1 MSLYSLS
8 LSALLLG
15 LSAAPGDTDDF
26 SQSAAARCRPDVSVV
41 IAAHNAE
48 AYIGETIES
57 ILAQEGISCEI
68 LVMDDGSRD
77 RTGEVVKSF
86 GSKVKYRY
94 APPSGGPSKPRNLGV
109 QLATGEFVATFDA
122 DDVMLPGKL
131 KAQIDALRAHPEIP
145 CVVADYRNFS
155 EDGPEPIT
163 HFDTCDVLRATMGD
177 GGELVVLPASR
188 ARDVLTQENFSIT
201 GSLVFRRTA
210 MLELQGFDH
219 RLCPAAEDFDL
230 TYRCALSYPIGV
242 LRQVGFNRRL
252 HVDNA
257 SKDSSRVLIRK
268 ARTRQKLADLET
280 DSAPPQPPET
290 RRERL
295 STEPRRRARAT
306 WPDPRERQGHVHH
319 AGHAATPDAR
329 GCARRRVARARTCRE
344 GLAGPVG
351 DDTVSRT
358 PRVRVVIA
366 TDVSAHGQA
375 CEDIG
380 KPGIR

>member
-8 LSALLLG
+8 VSALLVG
-15 LSAAPGDTDDF
+15 LSATPGDADEF

-57 ILAQEGISCEI
+57 ILAQEGVNCEI

-86 GSKVKYRY
+86 GSKVTYHY

-109 QLATGEFVATFDA
+109 KMASGEFVAMFDA

-145 CVVADYRNFS
+145 CVVADYRNFT
-155 EDGPEPIT
+155 EAGPEPIT
-163 HFDTCDVLRATMGD
+163 HFDTCDVLRATMAD
-177 GGELVVLPASR
+177 GGELVVLPASS

-201 GSLVFRRTA
+201 GSLVLRRTA

-252 HVDNA
+252 HIDNA
-257 SKDSSRVLIRK
+257 SKDSSRVL
-268 ARTRQKLADLET
+268 RQKALTRRKLAGLET
-280 DSAPPQPPET
+280 DPLLRSRLNGAASGFQLSLVVEHARHGRVLESGRAMFTVPAIRQILTHRGVHAVAWLVLGPAVRAWRGWWEAT
-290 RRERL
+290 R
-295 STEPRRRARAT
+295 
-306 WPDPRERQGHVHH
+306 
-319 AGHAATPDAR
+319 
-329 GCARRRVARARTCRE
+329 
-344 GLAGPVG
+344 
-351 DDTVSRT
+351 
-358 PRVRVVIA
+358 
-366 TDVSAHGQA
+366 
-375 CEDIG
+375 
-380 KPGIR
+380 

>member
-15 LSAAPGDTDDF
+15 LSAAPGDADDF
-26 SQSAAARCRPDVSVV
+26 NQSAAARCRPDVSVV

-57 ILAQEGISCEI
+57 ILAQEGVNCEI

-86 GSKVKYRY
+86 GSKVKYHY

-145 CVVADYRNFS
+145 CVVADYRNFT

-177 GGELVVLPASR
+177 GGELVVLTASR

-280 DSAPPQPPET
+280 DPLLRSRLKRAASGYQLNLVVEHARHGRILESGKAMFTMPAMRRLLTPEGVHAVGWLVLGPAVRAWRDRSETTRSAG
-290 RRERL
+290 
-295 STEPRRRARAT
+295 RRA
-306 WPDPRERQGHVHH
+306 
-319 AGHAATPDAR
+319 
-329 GCARRRVARARTCRE
+329 
-344 GLAGPVG
+344 
-351 DDTVSRT
+351 
-358 PRVRVVIA
+358 
-366 TDVSAHGQA
+366 
-375 CEDIG
+375 
-380 KPGIR
+380 